1 MFWLRHLALV
11 RVLSFLTSEARSRAV
26 WHKAHKSLWTALAS
40 GRALG
45 MEVTIF
51 NPCLDS
57 NGEIARAL
65 VDSVVRALT
74 T

>member
-1 MFWLRHLALV
+1 MPAVDYRLPDGLSWQELETVLR
-11 RVLSFLTSEARSRAV
+11 TAV
-26 WHKAHKSLWTALAS
+26 AS
-40 GRALG
+40 GRAVG

-57 NGEIARAL
+57 TGEIARAL